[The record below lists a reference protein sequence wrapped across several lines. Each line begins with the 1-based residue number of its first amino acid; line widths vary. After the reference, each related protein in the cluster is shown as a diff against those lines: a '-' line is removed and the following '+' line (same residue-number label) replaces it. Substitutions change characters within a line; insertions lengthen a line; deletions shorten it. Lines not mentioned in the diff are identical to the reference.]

1 MTTDFAA
8 PFQRPGERLEDLGL
22 DGLYILQDPDAFRF
36 NIDSVLLA
44 WYAAPAVHRKTRT
57 LDIGTGTGV
66 LPLLLYGRTHTRSID
81 AIEIQA
87 AMADMASRSVA
98 MNHLEGV
105 IHIHEG
111 DIRNEPGTALVRGA
125 YDVVVTNPPYMPKGK
140 GGVNPDRAL
149 ALARHEIT
157 CTLEDVAAAAQALL
171 KDRGRLFMV
180 HRAERLVDLCAVLR
194 AHQLEVKRVRG
205 VQPFPDKPAN
215 QILLQ
220 AVKRG
225 HPGAIVEPPL
235 SIYQSPGVYSA
246 EINAIYGT
254 DGPTSK
260 NTDSFI

>member
-1 MTTDFAA
+1 MTTDFAR
-8 PFQRPGERLEDLGL
+8 PYQKPGERLEDLGL

-66 LPLLLYGRTHTRSID
+66 LPLLLYGRTHTQSID
-81 AIEIQA
+81 AIEIQP

-98 MNHLEGV
+98 MNHLEEV

-111 DIRNEPGTALVRGA
+111 DIRNEPGTTLVRGA

-157 CTLEDVAAAAQALL
+157 CTLDDVAAAAQALL

>member
-1 MTTDFAA
+1 M
-8 PFQRPGERLEDLGL
+8 
-22 DGLYILQDPDAFRF
+22 
-36 NIDSVLLA
+36 
-44 WYAAPAVHRKTRT
+44 
-57 LDIGTGTGV
+57 
-66 LPLLLYGRTHTRSID
+66 
-81 AIEIQA
+81 
-87 AMADMASRSVA
+87 
-98 MNHLEGV
+98 
-105 IHIHEG
+105 
-111 DIRNEPGTALVRGA
+111 
-125 YDVVVTNPPYMPKGK
+125 
-140 GGVNPDRAL
+140 
-149 ALARHEIT
+149 
-157 CTLEDVAAAAQALL
+157 AAAAQALL

-235 SIYQSPGVYSA
+235 SIYASPGVYSA

-260 NTDSFI
+260 STDSFI